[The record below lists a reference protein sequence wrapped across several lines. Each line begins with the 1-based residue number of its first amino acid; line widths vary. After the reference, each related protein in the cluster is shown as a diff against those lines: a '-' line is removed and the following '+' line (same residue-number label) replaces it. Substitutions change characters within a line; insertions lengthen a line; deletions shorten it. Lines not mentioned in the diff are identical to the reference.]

1 MKTMKN
7 NSITT
12 TKNNNLIKKW
22 VEGVK
27 RHFFKENVQMPADIR
42 KDT

>member
-22 VEGVK
+22 VEDVK